1 MIPFTPPD
9 ASTPIDAAS
18 LPSSDEVRAVFEH
31 ASLGMAL
38 SRNRVIVRCNR
49 VFAQLFG
56 KSVADWV
63 GQPGL
68 SIFRD
73 EEAYVRFGELAG
85 PVLATGG
92 IYRGEY
98 QFKGVDGA
106 LLTCV
111 VSASTVNPDRPTEGT
126 IWVFDDVTAER
137 AQQQALHEALQRF
150 ESLMANAPV
159 GIIQT
164 VNRCIVDANQRFLDM
179 FGYTEDQAIGMP
191 AVKLFPSE
199 ADYAELGRL
208 AAPLLS
214 QALPVDAEFRMFSSR
229 GESLW
234 VQFVGYLVDPADAS
248 KGTFWIISDRT
259 EARNQ
264 ADSLRQALDE
274 NQAIFDSAALGMV
287 VLKQRMVVRCNPQL
301 EAMFGRQAGGMVGTS
316 TSLWYPSPEAF
327 NWVAEHVYPALAGA
341 QPATHELQLRKAD
354 GSLVLGAH
362 DGPRLGARWRGH
374 VGCQFVVAGRHHRAA
389 AQRRGFACCHIAEPG
404 GVCQHRPGA
413 DCHRHTG
420 HHPAVQ
426 CSG

>member
-1 MIPFTPPD
+1 MSQPLPSDTSP
-9 ASTPIDAAS
+9 AIDAAN

-38 SRNRVIVRCNR
+38 TRNRIIVRCNR

-68 SIFRD
+68 SIFPN
-73 EEAYVRFGELAG
+73 EEAYGQFGELAS
-85 PVLATGG
+85 PVLASGG
-92 IYRGEY
+92 IYRGEP
-98 QFKGVDGA
+98 QFQNGDGA

-111 VSASTVNPDRPTEGT
+111 VSASAVNPAIPTEGT
-126 IWVFDDVTAER
+126 VWVFDDVTAER

-214 QALPVDAEFRMFSSR
+214 QALPVDAEFRMFNCR

-234 VQFVGYLVDPADAS
+234 VQFVGYVVDPADPS

-259 EARNQ
+259 ESRNQ

-287 VLKQRMVVRCNPQL
+287 VLRQRMVVRCNPQL
-301 EAMFGRQAGGMVGTS
+301 EAMFGRQPGSMVGTS
-316 TSLWYPSPEAF
+316 TARWYPSPEAF

-341 QPATHELQLRKAD
+341 QPATHELQLCKAD
-354 GSLVLGAH
+354 GSVFWVRMTGRALAQGGAVMS
-362 DGPRLGARWRGH
+362 GASLWLLEDITERRRNEE
-374 VGCQFVVAGRHHRAA
+374 ALRAA
-389 AQRRGFACCHIAEPG
+389 TSLNQAVFASTGLALIATDTQGTIHLNP
-404 GVCQHRPGA
+404 P
-413 DCHRHTG
+413 
-420 HHPAVQ
+420 
-426 CSG
+426 